1 MQFLDGQNRIKID
14 LNSMGKR
21 ISTEVL
27 IVGSGAAGLTTALK
41 LAPFCQVAVL
51 SKGKLSVGSTLYAQ
65 GGVAAVTDPSQWQGH
80 IEDTL
85 NAGVGLCHR
94 ETVEFCVR
102 RSQQAVEWLID
113 QGVGFTTEKDDE
125 GTTSYHLTREGG
137 HSERRIFHVDD
148 ATGEAVETTL
158 EQQARAHPNI
168 RIYEHRLAIDLITA
182 HKLGGKINRCLG
194 LYALN
199 CASTEV
205 ETFVANHVI
214 LATGGAA
221 QAYLYS
227 SNPDTATGD
236 GIAMAWRAGCR
247 ITNMEFMQF
256 HPTCLYHPK
265 AKSFLLTEALRGEG
279 ATLHL
284 PNGERFMVHRHPQAE
299 LAPRDIV
306 ARTIDHEMK
315 RHGLEFILLDIS
327 HKKPEFV
334 RGHFPNLYQ
343 KCLEYGFD
351 LTQEP
356 VPVVPAAH
364 YTCGGIMTNL
374 HTETDLPGLY
384 AVGETACTGLH
395 GANRMASNSIL
406 ECLVF
411 ADACADRI
419 QSKLREQVEQF
430 EIPVWD
436 ETRVTNSDEQVV
448 VSHNWHELRRFMWDY
463 VGIVRTNKRLERAKR
478 RVELLRMEA
487 NEYYGNFKVNRDL
500 LELRNLVDVSNLII
514 RSALSRKESRGLH
527 YTLDYPTQRI
537 DSEDTI
543 LVPSNFCAHD
553 ALSRVSA

>member
-1 MQFLDGQNRIKID
+1 MSKH
-14 LNSMGKR
+14 
-21 ISTEVL
+21 ISTDVL

-41 LAPFCQVAVL
+41 LAPYCTVSVL
-51 SKGKLSVGSTLYAQ
+51 SKGQLSAGSTLYAQ
-65 GGVAAVTDPSQWQGH
+65 GGVAAVTDRSRWQSH

-85 NAGVGLCHR
+85 NAGVGLCHQ

-102 RSQQAVEWLID
+102 RGQEAVEWLID
-113 QGVGFTTEKDDE
+113 QGVGFTTEKNHE
-125 GTTSYHLTREGG
+125 GATSYHLTQEGG

-148 ATGEAVETTL
+148 ATGKAVETTL

-168 RIYEHRLAIDLITA
+168 HIYEHRLAIDLITA
-182 HKLGGKINRCLG
+182 HKLGGKKNRCLG

-199 CASTEV
+199 CGSTEV
-205 ETFVANHVI
+205 ETFVANHVV

-284 PNGERFMVHRHPQAE
+284 PNGERFMAHRHAQAE

-334 RGHFPNLYQ
+334 RNHFPNLYQ

-374 HTETDLPGLY
+374 HAETDLPGLY

-411 ADACADRI
+411 AGACAERI
-419 QSKLREQVEQF
+419 QAQLLEKIEQF
-430 EIPVWD
+430 EIPAWD
-436 ETRVTNSDEQVV
+436 ETRVTDSDEQVV

-514 RSALSRKESRGLH
+514 RSAMSRKESRGLH
-527 YTLDYPTQRI
+527 YTLDYPAQKSIT
-537 DSEDTI
+537 EDTI
-543 LVPSNFCAHD
+543 LVPSNFHAHD
-553 ALSRVSA
+553 ALTRASA